1 MSQWVFP
8 EGSMR
13 FRNDGTGRTSFRAML
28 NEEAPEL
35 PHGLL
40 FLMPFSRR
48 SVDSAYTV
56 SDDDQ

>member
-1 MSQWVFP
+1 
-8 EGSMR
+8 MR